1 MSQPPSP
8 FWSRQESLTLRDVIP
23 SLLLCLPFWAR
34 PLLVLSLAGA
44 LYLVYFLLISPT
56 SEMKSIIR
64 FLKALLNQ
72 NSSPSQTPWN
82 TLLVPK
88 DSMSRSG
95 TSAQAVQNRFHSSDQ
110 LASDSKAVR
119 FSGFCFS
126 TEKLSF

>member
-1 MSQPPSP
+1 MSQPRSP

-56 SEMKSIIR
+56 SEMKSIIQ

-82 TLLVPK
+82 TLP
-88 DSMSRSG
+88 G
-95 TSAQAVQNRFHSSDQ
+95 TPS
-110 LASDSKAVR
+110 
-119 FSGFCFS
+119 
-126 TEKLSF
+126 